1 MVGRL
6 PVFRRS
12 GSREGPAFLCH
23 DRLKDCSLSC
33 RGRCLPCAAVKQ
45 PLPRRVHATLRSRL
59 LDGTLLPGTR
69 LDYKQLAQELGVSTT
84 PVREAVTQLASEG
97 FVDLVPRLGAV
108 VRSLNPNT
116 AAELYE
122 VREAIETYAA
132 LKAAERLSTRHL
144 ELLKQH
150 VGTMMRVFEEFRRSG
165 KESLDTAELD
175 EFLDAD
181 LSFHKT
187 VLLGSRNPALARTV
201 EESQVQTRI
210 FFSDRG
216 LHEETRLSLAC
227 QQHGEILDALEKR
240 DGAKASEA
248 MRKHI
253 LTSLKLT
260 LEHLENSVTV

>member
-1 MVGRL
+1 MGRTPTL
-6 PVFRRS
+6 R
-12 GSREGPAFLCH
+12 
-23 DRLKDCSLSC
+23 
-33 RGRCLPCAAVKQ
+33 AVKQ

-108 VRSLNPNT
+108 VRSMNQNT
-116 AAELYE
+116 AMELYE

-132 LKAAERLSTRHL
+132 LKAAERLSSRHL
-144 ELLKQH
+144 ELLEQH
-150 VGTMMRVFEEFRRSG
+150 MGTMKRVFEEFQKSG
-165 KESLDTAELD
+165 KASLDPSELD

-181 LSFHKT
+181 LAFHKT

-210 FFSDRG
+210 FFADRG
-216 LHEETRLSLAC
+216 IHEENRLLLAC
-227 QQHGEILDALEKR
+227 QQHAEILAALEKR
-240 DGAKASEA
+240 DGPTASEA
-248 MRKHI
+248 MRRHI

>member
-1 MVGRL
+1 MTGKT
-6 PVFRRS
+6 P
-12 GSREGPAFLCH
+12 
-23 DRLKDCSLSC
+23 SL
-33 RGRCLPCAAVKQ
+33 RGVKQ

-108 VRSLNPNT
+108 VRSLNQNT

-132 LKAAERLSTRHL
+132 LKAAERLSGRHL
-144 ELLKQH
+144 ELLKQQLA
-150 VGTMMRVFEEFRRSG
+150 TMQRVFGEFQKSG
-165 KESLDTAELD
+165 QLCLDADALD

-181 LSFHKT
+181 LAFHKT
-187 VLLGSRNPALARTV
+187 VLLGARNPALARTV
-201 EESQVQTRI
+201 EESQVQARI
-210 FFSDRG
+210 FFADRG
-216 LHEETRLSLAC
+216 IHEEHRLLMAC
-227 QQHGEILDALEKR
+227 QQHREILDALEKR
-240 DGAKASEA
+240 DGAGASEA
-248 MRKHI
+248 MRRHI
-253 LTSLKLT
+253 RTSLQLT